1 MQAASQPVNQVAKA
15 PPPKGGINLIEILK
29 DYVENML
36 LECQGRKALILD
48 QATLG
53 KYFNCHLTICP
64 SHHFYGL
71 LTHPDPTEGSLL
83 HRHYR
88 QHPD

>member
-1 MQAASQPVNQVAKA
+1 MIVNFDIDSKMQAASQPANQVAKA
-15 PPPKGGINLIEILK
+15 PPPKGGVNLIEILK

-53 KYFNCHLTICP
+53 KY
-64 SHHFYGL
+64 SA
-71 LTHPDPTEGSLL
+71 
-83 HRHYR
+83 
-88 QHPD
+88 

>member
-1 MQAASQPVNQVAKA
+1 MQAASQPTSQVTKA
-15 PPPKGGINLIEILK
+15 QPPKGGVNLIEILK

-53 KYFNCHLTICP
+53 KYCP
-64 SHHFYGL
+64 CITL
-71 LTHPDPTEGSLL
+71 L
-83 HRHYR
+83 
-88 QHPD
+88 